1 MYAKILSWAASKGPK
16 FVKTVKNNSGRIL
29 EWINNGASFIWI
41 TDQIDAMTT

>member
-29 EWINNGASFIWI
+29 DNGASFIWI